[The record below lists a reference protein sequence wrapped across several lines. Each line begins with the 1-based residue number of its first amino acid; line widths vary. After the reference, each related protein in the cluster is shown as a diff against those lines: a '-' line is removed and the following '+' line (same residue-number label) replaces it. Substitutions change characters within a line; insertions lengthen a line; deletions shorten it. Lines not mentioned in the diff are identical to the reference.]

1 MRQVYD
7 ASWLASSILPDG
19 QGNQAE
25 WNNYAHAM
33 LAGRVFKGVFTGGP
47 SNTLLTANDLDVA
60 LDFESVR
67 ACDSRLA
74 TGALIVVG

>member
-1 MRQVYD
+1 
-7 ASWLASSILPDG
+7 LASSILPDG

-25 WNNYAHAM
+25 WNNYAHGM
-33 LAGRVFKGVFTGGP
+33 LAGRAFKAVFTGGP

-60 LDFESVR
+60 LDSESVR

-74 TGALIVVG
+74 TGALIVG